1 MNSTT
6 IVSYIRKNE
15 RSSWVPAQSFIYQLS
30 LILAVV
36 KLLAEHTK
44 SDLSSANSAIL
55 AVLTD
60 KTGSDMANQ
69 RSIQNIS
76 SFQFQGSA
84 SQYYAISEDEVSQYG
99 LSKYENI
106 RSSF

>member
-1 MNSTT
+1 MGACT
-6 IVSYIRKNE
+6 ILR
-15 RSSWVPAQSFIYQLS
+15 LS
-30 LILAVV
+30 AFANPRCSEAP
-36 KLLAEHTK
+36 AEHTK